1 MIAGRYFVTPHAV
14 RRFQERIAPWMSYS
28 QALGTIIRC
37 LEETTCRPTPLH
49 HEPGL
54 MIRVRRPYNFR
65 AVIKPSEEGAP
76 VVATILRSG
85 RAQKER
91 QGKGARER
99 SRERWEQAQKAR
111 SACGAT
117 GGGVD

>member
-14 RRFQERIAPWMSYS
+14 RRFQQRVAPRLSYR

-37 LEETTCRPTPLH
+37 LEETTCEPVPLH
-49 HEPGL
+49 HEPGW

-65 AVIKPSEEGAP
+65 AVVRLAEDGTM

-85 RAQKER
+85 SNRRGRQRRA
-91 QGKGARER
+91 A
-99 SRERWEQAQKAR
+99 
-111 SACGAT
+111 
-117 GGGVD
+117 